1 VSEEKPKKPIEH
13 TETLQAP
20 REELTTGS
28 AFAGR
33 YQIIEELGKGGM
45 GKVYKADDIEL
56 KEKVALKLIKPEI
69 SADKNTVERF
79 QNELKFARKIVH
91 KNVGRMYD
99 LGKEEG
105 SYYITMEYVEGQ
117 DLKGLIRQSGQLAI
131 GTTISI
137 AKQICEGL
145 AEAHKLGVIH
155 RDLKPSN
162 IMVDRDGQVRIMDFG
177 IARSLKGKGITGAGV
192 IIGTPEYM
200 SPEQVEGKDVDH
212 RSDIYSLGAILFEMV
227 TGRVPFEGDT
237 PFTVGVK
244 HKSEIPV
251 DPREINAQVPEDL
264 SRIILKCLEKEREIR
279 YQSAGEVRSEL
290 VKIAEGL
297 PTTEKFVASKKPMTS
312 KEITVTL
319 SKKKILIPALAILVL
334 AVVAVVVVLFLP
346 KEIPVE
352 HSMAVITFENQTGEQ
367 SYDYLQKAIP
377 NLLITSLEQSNN
389 ISVVTWERMHDLLDL
404 MGKGDVEVIDGDLG
418 FELCR
423 QNGIEAIV
431 LGSYVKAGEMF
442 ATDVKVL
449 DVRTKNLL
457 KSTSSRGKGIDSI
470 LERQIDELS
479 KEISKGVGLPSRTVD
494 AVKAR
499 IADVTTTSMEA
510 YDYYLKGREAN
521 DKFYHEEGKQYLEK
535 AVELDPQFA
544 VAYLHL
550 WNANYQLKSRGGK
563 TLELLRKAKEYSEK
577 ATEKERLYIL
587 AEYAKSIERDSEKQ
601 IRILEELTEKY
612 PNEKDAYVELGFIYQ
627 NRGLLEDS
635 IRENKKALELAPNDG
650 YILNQL
656 GYTYSDMGEYEKA
669 VECFETYANLY
680 PEDANPVDS
689 MAEQYFRMGRLD
701 EAIVNYK
708 KVLEIKPD
716 FGVGY
721 RIAYMYALKED
732 FAEAMFW
739 LDFNINSVPTPGR
752 KAEGFLW
759 KGIYNFFLG
768 KRDMAFN
775 SLRDSYHWGEIANDP
790 FRKLSIDYIRGWWY
804 YELNEMELSSDYLQK
819 AWDVLLSFSSNSKS
833 WRARYDFNIGLV
845 EVKQRKM
852 ESAHARL
859 LEIKTFMPEFSP
871 ADNKSS
877 VYQSLILEAEILM
890 AEGSPGRAIEVL
902 KKAVLPDIPSLHT
915 DAIGPYN
922 IPFLRDFLA
931 RACLQSGDLDGAIA
945 EYESLITFDPDS
957 RDRYLIHPKYHLEL
971 AKLYEEKGMSSK
983 AIQQYEIFLELWKDA
998 DPGLVEVEDARKRL
1012 ASLKN
1017 E

>member
-1 VSEEKPKKPIEH
+1 
-13 TETLQAP
+13 
-20 REELTTGS
+20 
-28 AFAGR
+28 
-33 YQIIEELGKGGM
+33 
-45 GKVYKADDIEL
+45 
-56 KEKVALKLIKPEI
+56 
-69 SADKNTVERF
+69 
-79 QNELKFARKIVH
+79 
-91 KNVGRMYD
+91 
-99 LGKEEG
+99 
-105 SYYITMEYVEGQ
+105 
-117 DLKGLIRQSGQLAI
+117 
-131 GTTISI
+131 
-137 AKQICEGL
+137 
-145 AEAHKLGVIH
+145 
-155 RDLKPSN
+155 
-162 IMVDRDGQVRIMDFG
+162 
-177 IARSLKGKGITGAGV
+177 
-192 IIGTPEYM
+192 
-200 SPEQVEGKDVDH
+200 
-212 RSDIYSLGAILFEMV
+212 
-227 TGRVPFEGDT
+227 
-237 PFTVGVK
+237 
-244 HKSEIPV
+244 
-251 DPREINAQVPEDL
+251 
-264 SRIILKCLEKEREIR
+264 
-279 YQSAGEVRSEL
+279 
-290 VKIAEGL
+290 
-297 PTTEKFVASKKPMTS
+297 
-312 KEITVTL
+312 
-319 SKKKILIPALAILVL
+319 
-334 AVVAVVVVLFLP
+334 
-346 KEIPVE
+346 
-352 HSMAVITFENQTGEQ
+352 
-367 SYDYLQKAIP
+367 
-377 NLLITSLEQSNN
+377 
-389 ISVVTWERMHDLLDL
+389 
-404 MGKGDVEVIDGDLG
+404 
-418 FELCR
+418 
-423 QNGIEAIV
+423 
-431 LGSYVKAGEMF
+431 
-442 ATDVKVL
+442 
-449 DVRTKNLL
+449 
-457 KSTSSRGKGIDSI
+457 
-470 LERQIDELS
+470 
-479 KEISKGVGLPSRTVD
+479 
-494 AVKAR
+494 
-499 IADVTTTSMEA
+499 
-510 YDYYLKGREAN
+510 
-521 DKFYHEEGKQYLEK
+521 
-535 AVELDPQFA
+535 
-544 VAYLHL
+544 
-550 WNANYQLKSRGGK
+550 
-563 TLELLRKAKEYSEK
+563 
-577 ATEKERLYIL
+577 
-587 AEYAKSIERDSEKQ
+587 
-601 IRILEELTEKY
+601 
-612 PNEKDAYVELGFIYQ
+612 
-627 NRGLLEDS
+627 
-635 IRENKKALELAPNDG
+635 
-650 YILNQL
+650 
-656 GYTYSDMGEYEKA
+656 
-669 VECFETYANLY
+669 
-680 PEDANPVDS
+680 